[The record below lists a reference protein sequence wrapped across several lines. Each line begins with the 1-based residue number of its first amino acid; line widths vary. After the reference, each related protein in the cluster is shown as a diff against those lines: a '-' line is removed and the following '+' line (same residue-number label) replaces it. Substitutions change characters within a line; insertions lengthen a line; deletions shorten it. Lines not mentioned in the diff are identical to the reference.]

1 MADTFHLS
9 VITPERAVL
18 ETDATFA
25 ALPAHD
31 GELGILKNRAPMLYR
46 LGAGLLRA
54 DTVDGKCAMFV
65 AGGFAQ
71 MVDNRLTVLTETA
84 KDLDQLDRGAAEKAL
99 AEAHAMKGGS
109 EGEYK
114 AKQRAVESARAQLRL
129 APPG

>member
-71 MVDNRLTVLTETA
+71 
-84 KDLDQLDRGAAEKAL
+84 
-99 AEAHAMKGGS
+99 KGGNPLS
-109 EGEYK
+109 G
-114 AKQRAVESARAQLRL
+114 RPPSARGLHPLRRAGARKGPAEGRL
-129 APPG
+129 VEGGNGGGCKGEQSAVG

>member
-9 VITPERAVL
+9 VITPERAVI

-54 DTVDGKCAMFV
+54 DTVDGKRALFV

-84 KDLDQLDRGAAEKAL
+84 RELDQLDRGAAEKAL
-99 AEAHAMKGGS
+99 AEALAMKGVSDS
-109 EGEYK
+109 EYN

-129 APPG
+129 TPG